1 MNRKELKSIIRKIDL
16 HYGLGRLEMLL
27 STNWFNPFLTLWVN
41 FRSFPFSQAC
51 KLPLFVYGRPRI
63 YALSGSMRVIGKV
76 RSGMITFN
84 QCKPGAPSV
93 MSLQSEIYNAG
104 EIIFNGKG
112 YIGTGTKIRT
122 APNAILSLGKDFK
135 IADMCNIGS
144 FTKVTVGDHSRI
156 AHRCQIMDSNYHYIA
171 NFVKGVVPNFK
182 KCISIGKGCW
192 ICNTTTITGGA
203 VLSDYT
209 IVASN
214 SLVGRDLSEIPS
226 GSLVG
231 GIPVKFIATGFRR
244 VENAEISARITH
256 FYRSEPD
263 GMFKISEGFLPDDC
277 SLN

>member
-76 RSGMITFN
+76 RPGMITFN

-135 IADMCNIGS
+135 IADMCNIGC
-144 FTKVTVGDHSRI
+144 FTKVIVGDHSRV

-171 NFVKGVVPNFK
+171 NFGKGIVPNFK

-203 VLSDYT
+203 VLPDYT

-214 SLVGRDLSEIPS
+214 SLVGRDLSEISS

-244 VENAEISARITH
+244 VENAEISVRITH
-256 FYRSEPD
+256 FYRLEPD